1 MNIARAANKYFNDS
15 EPWKVI
21 KTDEAKCGEI
31 INECLQIAHSLAIV
45 FSPVLP
51 FTSKKILNLLGK
63 GEADFAWE
71 RIGEFVL
78 QSESELGKDEILFP
92 QIVLPTEEEIKEEI
106 EDNLISIDD
115 FKKVKLATAVVIKS
129 EAVPKSKKLLKLG
142 VRSGK
147 KEKQIVA
154 GIAEHY
160 TAEQML
166 NRTIIIVDNL
176 KPAKLMG
183 LESQGMLLAAKID
196 GKLKVITVDGEFPDG
211 ADVS

>member
-1 MNIARAANKYFNDS
+1 MLHK
-15 EPWKVI
+15 
-21 KTDEAKCGEI
+21 
-31 INECLQIAHSLAIV
+31 LAV
-45 FSPVLP
+45 KEYGDL
-51 FTSKKILNLLGK
+51 SKKIITHVECATPLG
-63 GEADFAWE
+63 D
-71 RIGEFVL
+71 L
-78 QSESELGKDEILFP
+78 
-92 QIVLPTEEEIKEEI
+92 IKNVDSKSLKEI
-106 EDNLISIDD
+106 EDNLITIDD

-211 ADVS
+211 ADLS